1 MNNTFGELRHAYK
14 KAFGLSILYC
24 LDFMLRLRTHKHENL
39 LIRLLNAFLLVVP
52 ISLWIR
58 LLLNREWLLFVP
70 VSLVLLAILLF
81 FVLTPTS
88 PETTMTEEEL
98 LTYEQSTQWIL
109 RKEQTLARDNFC
121 CQTCKSKEN
130 LRIERLTDSNIGH
143 ENLHELTT
151 ICENCYLFP
160 NKKLKFATKLNQ

>member
-1 MNNTFGELRHAYK
+1 MNNTFEELCRAYK
-14 KAFGLSILYC
+14 KAFALSVLYF
-24 LDFMLRLRTHKHENL
+24 LNFMLGFRTYKHENL
-39 LIRLLNAFLLVVP
+39 LIRLLNAFLLLVP

-70 VSLVLLAILLF
+70 VSLVFLAMFLF
-81 FVLTPTS
+81 FLLTPTFQ
-88 PETTMTEEEL
+88 EITMTEEEL
-98 LTYEQSTQWIL
+98 LAYEQSPQWKL
-109 RKEQTLARDNFC
+109 RKEYTLVRDNFC

-130 LRIERLTDSNIGH
+130 LRIERLTDSNIGN